1 MKDQSILPLILA
13 EIRSVMNVVGHELG
27 DLGNKDYFIWEKSLH
42 FTHYVINKYV
52 KHTPTEVCFIS
63 ALAFARCFW

>member
-27 DLGNKDYFIWEKSLH
+27 DLGNKDYFIWD
-42 FTHYVINKYV
+42 FTRYVINK
-52 KHTPTEVCFIS
+52 
-63 ALAFARCFW
+63 